1 MGVPVWADDGLSNS
15 AKGRILHMT
24 SVLLWSYLRVRR
36 DLELT
41 WSHLREKAPFPLSLI
56 WAELALCILV
66 ADLCCSR
73 APVSSHKSLMSTD
86 CRVTSLCSV
95 IGHDVAEVPFT
106 LLGSRALS
114 ARGSRERTEFSQPSH
129 EPLVSSF
136 LRGVIR
142 QQSNWNFASLPFR
155 RKGLILNIS
164 SGVAL
169 FPWPIYSLYSA
180 SKVSDSI

>member
-56 WAELALCILV
+56 WTELALCLLV

-114 ARGSRERTEFSQPSH
+114 GLGKPREDGVFPAFTWASGF
-129 EPLVSSF
+129 F
-136 LRGVIR
+136 LFERCD
-142 QQSNWNFASLPFR
+142 QTAKQLKLCFYAF
-155 RKGLILNIS
+155 
-164 SGVAL
+164 
-169 FPWPIYSLYSA
+169 
-180 SKVSDSI
+180 